1 MPVQVKLRIG
11 TRGSPLALAQATTVR
26 DRLVEASPG
35 LAAEAFEIVVIR
47 TSGDRIVDRPLAD
60 IGGKGLF
67 TKEIEAALLDGGI
80 DLAVHS
86 LKDMPTELPR
96 GLAIGCYLEREDPR
110 DAFISAI
117 AATPAELPAGSV
129 VGTSSLRRRAQILSL
144 RPDLE
149 VVEFRGNVE
158 TRLRKLKEGVADAT
172 LLAIAGLRR
181 LGMAAVATSILA
193 PEDMLPAVGQG
204 AVAVQMR
211 AGDARAQAF
220 LAPLGHP
227 ETGLRVGAER
237 ALLAALDGSCRTPI
251 AALAEIESDGGLW
264 LRAAVFTPDGRAGW
278 HCERRGRASDGE
290 AMGRDAGAELKA
302 RAGGALAG
310 LTR

>member
-26 DRLVEASPG
+26 DRLVEANPG
-35 LAAEAFEIVVIR
+35 LGGEAFEIVIIK

-67 TKEIEAALLDGGI
+67 TKEIEAALFDGGI

-96 GLAIGCYLEREDPR
+96 GLVIGCYLKREDPR
-110 DAFISAI
+110 DAFISAA
-117 AATPAELPAGSV
+117 AATPQELPPGAV

-158 TRLRKLKEGVADAT
+158 TRLRKLNDGVADAT
-172 LLAIAGLRR
+172 LLAIAGLKR
-181 LGMAAVATSILA
+181 LGMAAVATSVLA

-211 AGDARAQAF
+211 ADDARARGF
-220 LAPLGHP
+220 LAPLDHP
-227 ETGLRVGAER
+227 ETRLRVSAER

-251 AALAEIESDGGLW
+251 AALAEIDSDGGLW
-264 LRAAVFTPDGRAGW
+264 LRAAVFTPDGGEAWRS
-278 HCERRGRASDGE
+278 ERRGRASDGE
-290 AMGRDAGAELKA
+290 AMGLDAGAELKA